1 MLIHWDI
8 RKQSFDFWGTMVIY
22 IEGLPWKPP
31 IILSGF
37 FFSKNQLPFKKMVC
51 NLGLFDSVQELD
63 LTSRKKKITRELL
76 AKFRSEKYDF
86 NWYKGTSWNKWPKL
100 TRFQWKKFQISR
112 HLNFSLVARNVEG
125 IFIFSYLVCS
135 KIWISLFL
143 HDHHFGYISEM
154 TKETLDLT

>member
-1 MLIHWDI
+1 MEQMAKIDQI
-8 RKQSFDFWGTMVIY
+8 SM
-22 IEGLPWKPP
+22 
-31 IILSGF
+31 
-37 FFSKNQLPFKKMVC
+37 
-51 NLGLFDSVQELD
+51 
-63 LTSRKKKITRELL
+63 KKI
-76 AKFRSEKYDF
+76 
-86 NWYKGTSWNKWPKL
+86 
-100 TRFQWKKFQISR
+100 QISR